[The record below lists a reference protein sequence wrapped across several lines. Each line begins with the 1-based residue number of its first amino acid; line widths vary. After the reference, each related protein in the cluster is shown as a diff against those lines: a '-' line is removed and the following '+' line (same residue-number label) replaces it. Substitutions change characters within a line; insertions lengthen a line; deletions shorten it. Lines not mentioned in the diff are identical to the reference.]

1 MNFTANLKIFI
12 ILLVVLLIIAGCSS
26 KKKQEATEQNNVE
39 QMEIAEESIEPEL
52 NDSDI
57 EETLDEEQVV
67 EEETIEEDNLI
78 VWTEKY
84 GIEIGKEYV
93 INGETGIYLHP
104 ERLALQNQLD
114 STHRG
119 ERYLIEDIQ
128 GPLAKIKARD
138 KSGWAS
144 VWYFTDEAK
153 DIRFGDPHELIVLQ
167 PVTFSYYPNEEDPY
181 GFELATGKVVQVI
194 KRYND
199 WVSVRAIIHDP
210 GYPGD
215 IWIKR
220 DHLIAYD
227 ENMASEGILVLGSK
241 VYDEAGRVKEDKS
254 GFPVTI
260 TGEQGDKYKFEAAGG
275 KTGYIF
281 KEDFVPNPFI
291 RPILTMRFAVNF
303 GMEADYLVDKLTA
316 HRVTVRYFDYQHFFE
331 PEEEARTVPFDE
343 MMQSIEGI
351 REHFIDLY
359 LSYSYQHVKLNPTN
373 TLIDLIETE
382 PSFRENL
389 GKILFK
395 EFDGIGHELNIT
407 VDMLNF

>member
-1 MNFTANLKIFI
+1 MHINLRVFM
-12 ILLVVLLIIAGCSS
+12 ILLVVVLIFAGCSS
-26 KKKQEATEQNNVE
+26 KKKEKAAEQNNVE
-39 QMEIAEESIEPEL
+39 QTEVVEDFTEPEVTE
-52 NDSDI
+52 SEI
-57 EETLDEEQVV
+57 EDTANEEEGV
-67 EEETIEEDNLI
+67 EEETLEEENLV

-84 GIEIGKEYV
+84 GIEIGQEYV
-93 INGETGIYLHP
+93 INSETGIYLHP
-104 ERLALQNQLD
+104 ERLAFQNQLD

-128 GPLAKIKARD
+128 GPLAKIKAGD
-138 KSGWAS
+138 KTGWVS
-144 VWYFTDEAK
+144 IWYFTEEAK
-153 DIRFGDPHELIVLQ
+153 DIRFGDPHELIVMQ
-167 PVTFSYYPNEEDPY
+167 PVTFSFYPNEEEPY
-181 GFELATGKVVQVI
+181 GFELMAGKVVQVT

-199 WVSVRAIIHDP
+199 WVSVHMIKHNS

-220 DHLIAYD
+220 EHLVAYD

-241 VYDEAGRVKEDKS
+241 IYDEAGLLKEEQS

-303 GMEADYLVDKLTA
+303 GMEADYLVDELTA
-316 HRVTVRYFDYQHFFE
+316 HRVKVRYFDYQHFFE
-331 PEEEARTVPFDE
+331 PEEDARTVPFDE

-359 LSYSYQHVKLNPTN
+359 LSYSYHHVKLNPTN

-382 PSFRENL
+382 PSFREKL
-389 GKILFK
+389 GKILFT
-395 EFDGIGHELNIT
+395 EFDGVGHDLNIT
-407 VDMLNF
+407 VDMLPLQ